1 MILSDE
7 QIDKMLKEI
16 SDYACDDDPYSG
28 GLPFC
33 LGTNKDFFAKEM
45 EDLREI
51 VRRHLNENQAR

>member
-16 SDYACDDDPYSG
+16 SDYAYDDDPYSQ

-33 LGTNKDFFAKEM
+33 MGDFKEFFAKQM

-51 VRRHLNENQAR
+51 VRRHLNENQTR